1 MTLISRDEALD
12 ILRAST
18 PEPHLLQHAL
28 AAEAVMRA
36 LAHRLEQDV
45 DQWGLAGLLHD
56 LDYAGTAHTPE
67 KHGLE
72 SAATLAGRL
81 PEESL
86 AAIRAHNG
94 EMNGHAPQSRLDYA
108 LRCGETVTGL
118 VVTAALVRPT
128 GITGME
134 AKSLKKKMK
143 DKAFAASVSRENIR
157 QCAELGL
164 ELDEFLQLSIAA
176 MAAQATALGLPTG
189 A

>member
-1 MTLISRDEALD
+1 MLITRDSALTL
-12 ILRAST
+12 LRSAT

-36 LAHRLEQDV
+36 LAQRLGQDV
-45 DQWGLAGLLHD
+45 DLWGLTGLLHD
-56 LDYAGTAHTPE
+56 LDYAQTAE
-67 KHGLE
+67 KPDVHGLH
-72 SAATLAGRL
+72 SAEELHDKL
-81 PEESL
+81 PPE
-86 AAIRAHNG
+86 ACQAIRAHNG
-94 EMNGHAPQSRLDYA
+94 EMNGHSPATALDFA
-108 LRCGETVTGL
+108 LRCGESVTGL

-157 QCAELGL
+157 QCADIGL
-164 ELDEFLQLSIAA
+164 ELDEFLQLSITA